1 LENFLGRPLALP
13 ADIVEK
19 LEARLGDAEGEPHR
33 LDGGITNHIF
43 RACFGGRE
51 VVVRLPG
58 NETGLLGADRVA
70 EREANERAATAGV
83 AAPLVFASEEPE
95 MLVTEYV
102 VGETMS
108 EDEGQLREPTALA
121 EVATMLRAVHACAPI
136 AARFDCFRL
145 VERYA
150 ATTRERGGE
159 VPATY
164 EEAGRAAARIEAVVT
179 GREPPVLCHN
189 DLLAANFL
197 RGRAGLRLIDWEYAG
212 MGERWFDLGNFVTNN
227 KLDREEE
234 AAFLRAYLGAE
245 PGPAEL
251 ATLALMRLMSD
262 FREAMWAVV
271 QDTVSDLDVDF
282 AAHADAHFERL
293 LAVARDP
300 SFERHLEDAGAAR

>member
-1 LENFLGRPLALP
+1 MALP

-19 LEARLGDAEGEPHR
+19 LEARLGDAEGEARR

-43 RACFGGRE
+43 RARFGGRE

-58 NETGLLGADRVA
+58 NETALLGADRVA
-70 EREANERAATAGV
+70 EREANERAASAGV
-83 AAPLVFASEEPE
+83 AAALVFASAEPE

-102 VGETMS
+102 DGETMS
-108 EDEGQLREPTALA
+108 EEAGQLREPGALA
-121 EVATMLRAVHACAPI
+121 EVAAMLRAVHACTPI

-150 ATTRERGGE
+150 ATTRERGGT
-159 VPATY
+159 VPTAY
-164 EEAGRAAARIEAVVT
+164 AEAGRAAARIEAVVAD
-179 GREPPVLCHN
+179 REPPVLCHN

-197 RGRAGLRLIDWEYAG
+197 RGEAGLRLIDWEYAG
-212 MGERWFDLGNFVTNN
+212 VGERWFDLANFATNN
-227 KLDREEE
+227 ELGSDEE

-251 ATLALMRLMSD
+251 GTLALMRLMSD

-271 QDTVSDLDVDF
+271 QHTVSDLEVDF
-282 AAHADAHFERL
+282 AAHAEAHFERL
-293 LAVARDP
+293 LAVARGP
-300 SFERHLEDAGAAR
+300 SFEHHLEAAGAPR